1 MILAD
6 IAEIIYAPHK
16 AFKKIVANPKYL
28 AAIIVL
34 ILFIGLQMGYEYAQ
48 LSKTNLEVTSPQPGL
63 FQEYTSA
70 TSGNWS
76 ASSGV
81 NITDVADHLNYTV
94 FVSGFGDYPDL
105 YGTSSLQFRAADAQ
119 NISATISNAFNVDC
133 SVNGFQN
140 LSMIL
145 KLVYPSSV
153 TPENAQLTLYSLN
166 DADYYTYDLT
176 YELSN
181 TSLIGQWNNITVPIG
196 PDAPA
201 WTENGNPTWSNITK
215 LSLDLT
221 YPENYDITVRISALF
236 FRGQYMSL
244 AENDPMVIVFSSLQ
258 SVALQFLVLW
268 LLTAAVIYLVLK
280 GLKVDL
286 VWKPLF
292 IAVGVALVVLVIR
305 AVLNLVAT
313 AALPAVYYPF
323 DLSTG
328 LAFTWY
334 GAITYPPM
342 AAEGLSA
349 TAMTAF
355 SSIEASTAIF
365 NAITSFLFVAT
376 YVWLGVL
383 CVFVVDAIKPEL
395 SLTKKILA
403 SALGVIVTLFV
414 LIFLL
419 LGYA

>member
-1 MILAD
+1 MILSD
-6 IAEIIYAPHK
+6 LAEIIYAPHK
-16 AFKKIVANPKYL
+16 VFKKIVANPKYL

-70 TSGNWS
+70 ASGNWS
-76 ASSGV
+76 ASPGV
-81 NITDVADHLNYTV
+81 TIKDVGDHLNYTL

-105 YGTSSLQFRAADAQ
+105 YGTSSLQLSAEDTQ
-119 NISATISNAFNVDC
+119 NINATISNAFNVDC
-133 SVNGFQN
+133 SANGFQN
-140 LSMIL
+140 LSMIM

-153 TPENAQLTLYSLN
+153 TPNSAQLTLYSLN

-176 YELSN
+176 SELSN
-181 TSLIGQWNNITVPIG
+181 ASLIGQWNNITVPIG
-196 PDAPA
+196 PDASA

-215 LSLDLT
+215 LTLDLN
-221 YPENYDITVRISALF
+221 YPDDYNVTVRISALF

-244 AENDPMVIVFSSLQ
+244 AENDPYIIIFSGLQ

-268 LLTAAVIYLVLK
+268 LLTAAVIYLVLR
-280 GLKVDL
+280 GLKVEM
-286 VWKPLF
+286 VWKPIF
-292 IAVGVALVVLVIR
+292 ISVGAALIVLVIR
-305 AVLNLVAT
+305 AVLNIVAT

-334 GAITYPPM
+334 GAIAYPTF
-342 AAEGLSA
+342 AAEGLA
-349 TAMTAF
+349 APAMAAF
-355 SSIEASTAIF
+355 SSIEAATATF
-365 NAITSFLFVAT
+365 RAITFFLFAAT
-376 YVWLGVL
+376 YTWLGIL
-383 CVFVVDAIKPEL
+383 CVFIVDAVKPEL
-395 SLTKKILA
+395 SMAKKILA
-403 SALGVIVTLFV
+403 AAVGVIVTVMV

>member
-1 MILAD
+1 MILTD

-34 ILFIGLQMGYEYAQ
+34 ILFLGLQMGYEYAQ

-63 FQEYTSA
+63 FPEYTSA

-76 ASSGV
+76 ASPGV

-94 FVSGFGDYPDL
+94 FVSGYGDYPDL
-105 YGTSSLQFRAADAQ
+105 YGTSSLQLKAADTQ
-119 NISATISNAFNVDC
+119 NISATIDNAFNVDC
-133 SVNGFQN
+133 SANGFQN
-140 LSMIL
+140 LSMIM

-153 TPENAQLTLYSLN
+153 APEKAQLTLYSLN
-166 DADYYTYDLT
+166 DANYYTYDLT
-176 YELSN
+176 SELSN
-181 TSLIGQWNNITVPIG
+181 ASLIGQWNNITVPIG
-196 PDAPA
+196 PDASA

-221 YPENYDITVRISALF
+221 YPDNYDVTVRISALF
-236 FRGQYMSL
+236 FRGHYMSL

-268 LLTAAVIYLVLK
+268 LLTAAIIYLVLK

-286 VWKPLF
+286 IWKPLF
-292 IAVGVALVVLVIR
+292 IAVGAALLVLVVR

-334 GAITYPPM
+334 GSIAYPPM

-355 SSIEASTAIF
+355 SSIEASTATF
-365 NAITSFLFVAT
+365 NAITLFLFVAT
-376 YVWLGVL
+376 YVWLGIL